1 MVRLIDLTGL
11 SAFIAIHCIQQS
23 TNGGQLSG
31 VKRVTTPSSTYQIC
45 SMQSRTGA
53 NGLFDQRGL
62 SLGRPAFAIPFL
74 LSISPCPRNRLILH
88 IAILFPCPSAL
99 DASSLE
105 PCQADR
111 NHSPRN
117 QSTSIQQAS
126 PIRSS
131 APSPTLPGITAR
143 SFPWT

>member
-74 LSISPCPRNRLILH
+74 LSISPLSPEQAYSPHRHLVSLPVGPRR
-88 IAILFPCPSAL
+88 
-99 DASSLE
+99 
-105 PCQADR
+105 
-111 NHSPRN
+111 
-117 QSTSIQQAS
+117 
-126 PIRSS
+126 
-131 APSPTLPGITAR
+131 
-143 SFPWT
+143 